1 MKREAFGVGRNEL
14 EKSSPTSPR
23 RSAGQQDQGRFHD
36 PTRKAHAE
44 YRAKLEFGDN

>member
-14 EKSSPTSPR
+14 EKPSPTSPR
-23 RSAGQQDQGRFHD
+23 RIAGQQDQGRFQD

-44 YRAKLEFGDN
+44 YRAGDN